1 MLVLCVRMDPEDELK
16 QKHTC
21 FVWKGYEF
29 DCESY
34 PENSSLSEQQFVAK
48 CIENY
53 WGDTIPHSE
62 IRVLHEDA
70 DDTSDDFNHFFGLD

>member
-34 PENSSLSEQQFVAK
+34 PENSSLTEQQFVAK
-48 CIENY
+48 CI
-53 WGDTIPHSE
+53 
-62 IRVLHEDA
+62 
-70 DDTSDDFNHFFGLD
+70 